1 MGNCT
6 FSSRKNV
13 AIPSRMII
21 PKPIPI
27 KAVSAIDPQPITPI
41 GLRFHPSD
49 NQTTGEPDEDIKA
62 NYRSLVLKYDL
73 HELGIGEYYLE
84 RELAEQKGKIAKI
97 KQKAQV
103 QASIKW
109 DRAVVQMRVRSPQFI
124 QTSVLYCQVDTCLK
138 EYAVLK
144 SKSFAKM
151 LRDGPPMRYRWSV
164 WKNFLEL
171 DQFFIP
177 DLYEKLKGLSSPWE
191 NDIRKDVHRTFPA
204 EPYFSSE
211 RFNYVGQEQLFSVLK
226 AISLYL
232 PNVGYTQSMNFLAAF
247 LLLVSGGNELESF
260 WAFITLARDHRFLM
274 MGFFEKG
281 FPLLQ
286 FYMYMFYEM
295 LESEIPTLH
304 EHLKQQQV
312 PDELWLLKW
321 FFTIFLYSLPPK
333 HVIRIWDFI
342 LAEGLFGLI
351 KVSLGLLKAV
361 EKDMIQ
367 LDAFGIDLL
376 FKYLKN
382 EGNTITNIS
391 HVNDAVQNQSNLQNI
406 DNAHNLSN
414 MQSMS
419 NPNNLS
425 NMHNLSNVQNQSNM
439 VQNIENQIHMN
450 NMPSPLYV
458 QNMSYLSHISHV
470 NMNQNTSN
478 NHTINNLHIPSHNTN
493 TANVTHRSQFA
504 SLHSANNE
512 TSEIQYNIK
521 ELNIDEVIEYAENV
535 ILTVDKLLYFVDL
548 YPQKANKRLSE
559 PYNQFFKNLHLY
571 QKDLSKIAEFQSEI
585 DFHLLKSELS
595 EKPAEEIVI
604 SNLLDDADNSHILKD
619 LAL

>member
-6 FSSRKNV
+6 FASRKNV

-21 PKPIPI
+21 PKPISI
-27 KAVSAIDPQPITPI
+27 KINSNADLQPNTPI
-41 GLRFHPSD
+41 AFRFH
-49 NQTTGEPDEDIKA
+49 QTEVQITKEVDEETKA

-84 RELAEQKGKIAKI
+84 RELAEQKGRYAKI

-124 QTSVLYCQVDTCLK
+124 QTSILYSQVDNCLK
-138 EYAVLK
+138 EFAVLK
-144 SKSFAKM
+144 TKSFVKM

-177 DLYEKLKGLSSPWE
+177 DLYEKLKKLTSPCE
-191 NDIRKDVHRTFPA
+191 SDIKKDVHRTFPA

-211 RFNYVGQEQLFSVLK
+211 RFNYIGQEQLFSVLK

-232 PNVGYTQSMNFLAAF
+232 PNVGYTQSMNFLVAF

-281 FPLLQ
+281 FPLLK
-286 FYMYMFYEM
+286 FYIYMFYEM
-295 LESEIPTLH
+295 LESEMPTLH
-304 EHLKQQQV
+304 DHLKQQQV
-312 PDELWLLKW
+312 LDELWLLKW
-321 FFTIFLYSLPPK
+321 FFTIFLYSLPAK
-333 HVIRIWDFI
+333 QVIRIWDFI

-351 KVSLGLLKAV
+351 KISLGLLKVV
-361 EKDMIQ
+361 EKDMLQ
-367 LDAFGIDLL
+367 LDAIGIDLL
-376 FKYLKN
+376 FNYLKN

-391 HVNDAVQNQSNLQNI
+391 HVNDAPQNQSVIHNQVNADNLSHMNSLSNANNMSNI
-406 DNAHNLSN
+406 HNLSN
-414 MQSMS
+414 I
-419 NPNNLS
+419 N
-425 NMHNLSNVQNQSNM
+425 NQSNV
-439 VQNIENQIHMN
+439 VQNVANQSHMH

-478 NHTINNLHIPSHNTN
+478 NHTINNLHIPSHNT
-493 TANVTHRSQFA
+493 ANVTHRSQFVT
-504 SLHSANNE
+504 ANNE

-521 ELNIDEVIEYAENV
+521 ELNIDEVIGYAENV
-535 ILTVDKLLYFVDL
+535 VLTVDKLLYFVDS
-548 YPQKANKRLSE
+548 YSQKMNKGLSE

-571 QKDLSKIAEFQSEI
+571 QKDLNKIAEFQSEI
-585 DFHLLKSELS
+585 DFHLMKSELS
-595 EKPAEEIVI
+595 EKPPEEIVI
-604 SNLLDDADNSHILKD
+604 SNLLHEAENTDILKD